1 MGRSLFEIKFQKR
14 DSVLGVLSEF
24 RVVLGTP
31 LLQKITWR
39 LLENNL
45 IIDTLKSALLDYL
58 RNIRNTLIQ
67 QPWDRT
73 VHCSTFTPNDINQK
87 QNSNN
92 HKLSKYHLILTILLQ
107 NLIFYIIYNIFYTRQ
122 LTYITVTGLFLYSLK
137 TSKNLWFSDVFW
149 GYRKRPVTWNGFRAR
164 LTCNLLRLLVERKSK
179 KCSSTDIHK
188 IICEPKEQNEY
199 Q

>member
-39 LLENNL
+39 LLENNS

-67 QPWDRT
+67 QP
-73 VHCSTFTPNDINQK
+73 
-87 QNSNN
+87 
-92 HKLSKYHLILTILLQ
+92 
-107 NLIFYIIYNIFYTRQ
+107 
-122 LTYITVTGLFLYSLK
+122 
-137 TSKNLWFSDVFW
+137 
-149 GYRKRPVTWNGFRAR
+149 
-164 LTCNLLRLLVERKSK
+164 
-179 KCSSTDIHK
+179 
-188 IICEPKEQNEY
+188 
-199 Q
+199 